1 MVMSAREPLATLP
14 RFIYITGCDGTGKTT
29 QASLLVDQLQ
39 ARGIKTRQLWL
50 RFPFF
55 LSLPLLAYARARGLS
70 WYEKTGNVNHGY
82 WDFRSSRLLRTFLP
96 WTLLIDA
103 VFAGLVKIYL
113 PLWLGKTV
121 VCERFVLDML
131 ADLSVAFDDAQLHR
145 KFPGRL
151 YPGLLPRLAKIFV
164 LELDPETI
172 RARRADLRTDQRLD
186 ARLRAYQNLSRDLSL
201 KTCSSQLP
209 ASDINQRIIASVFG
223 GAEALPVETT
233 DQV

>member
-82 WDFRSSRLLRTFLP
+82 WDFRTSRLLRTFLP

-103 VFAGLVKIYL
+103 AFAGLFKIYL
-113 PLWLGKTV
+113 PLWSGWTI

-131 ADLSVAFDDAQLHR
+131 ADLAVAFRDDCLCN
-145 KFPGRL
+145 RL
-151 YPGLLPRLAKIFV
+151 PSSLFLRLLPPGSKVIL
-164 LELDPETI
+164 LDLSPAVI
-172 RARRADLRTDQRLD
+172 QARREDLKSDRLLSERRRAFLVLGRACNLPQLSSED
-186 ARLRAYQNLSRDLSL
+186 SIARVNRQIWDRLNA
-201 KTCSSQLP
+201 
-209 ASDINQRIIASVFG
+209 
-223 GAEALPVETT
+223 
-233 DQV
+233 